1 MQAVQIDRSELQRYM
16 DVAELA
22 RAARTAADMGLVVHE
37 VGRLVP
43 HEFGALGS
51 FHGPTCDQ
59 FEVSYT
65 TYHSELN
72 SLYVAEGY
80 RYDPSVSL
88 MQRSNRGLVCSVD
101 QPYEM
106 PRPVEEI
113 KWDHG
118 VKTCLSMSVRGDQGR
133 CTYMAFSNFD
143 PKDQSRLRMIMD
155 LLGPHLH
162 LAYLRS
168 VGKGKHLPKKVVDLT
183 KKEAEVVKW
192 LCEGKTNWE
201 ISVILRMSERAVRF
215 HLDNL
220 YRKLG
225 VGSRFSVV
233 AQYQW
238 SEAGLLE
245 KAPVDS
251 TVSL

>member
-1 MQAVQIDRSELQRYM
+1 MQAVQVDRYELQRYM

-22 RAARTAADMGLVVHE
+22 RAVRTPDDMGLLANAM
-37 VGRLVP
+37 GRLIP
-43 HEFGALGS
+43 HEFGAFGS
-51 FHGPTCDQ
+51 FRGPTCDQ

-65 TYHSELN
+65 TYHRELN
-72 SLYVAEGY
+72 SLYVSGGF
-80 RYDPSVSL
+80 RSDPSVDL
-88 MQRSNRGLVCSVD
+88 MQKTNRALVCSVD

-106 PRPVEEI
+106 PRQVEEI
-113 KWDHG
+113 KLDFG

-133 CTYMAFSNFD
+133 CTYIAFSNFD
-143 PKDQSRLRMIMD
+143 AAERPKLRMIMD
-155 LLGPHLH
+155 LLGPHIH

-168 VGKGKHLPKKVVDLT
+168 VGNGAHLPKKVVDLT

-192 LCEGKTNWE
+192 LCEGKSNWE
-201 ISVILRMSERAVRF
+201 ISTILHISERTVRY

-225 VGSRFSVV
+225 VESRFSVI

-238 SEAGLLE
+238 SEAGLLQ
-245 KAPVDS
+245 KAPSVS
-251 TVSL
+251 TAQM